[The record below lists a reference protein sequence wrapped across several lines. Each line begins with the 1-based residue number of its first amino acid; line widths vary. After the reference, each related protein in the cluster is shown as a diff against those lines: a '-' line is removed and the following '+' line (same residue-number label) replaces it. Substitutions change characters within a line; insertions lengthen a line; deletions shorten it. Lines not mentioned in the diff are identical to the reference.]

1 MRKLLRPAFL
11 ALALAATA
19 ATGTPAMAQFI
30 PDFGEGEFYD
40 GPFRLC
46 LSTNYA
52 IRRAIS
58 RQGYTNIYLNVE
70 NDRRIEARATKG
82 KWVYLLNVN
91 SCSGRVLSRQRLRP
105 A

>member
-1 MRKLLRPAFL
+1 MSKLLKSTL
-11 ALALAATA
+11 LAAALLAAPVTA
-19 ATGTPAMAQFI
+19 TPGVAQFL

-40 GPFRLC
+40 GPYRLC

-70 NDRRIEARATKG
+70 NDQRIEARATKG
-82 KWVYLLNVN
+82 DWVYLLNVN
-91 SCSGRVLSRQRLRP
+91 SCSGRVLSRQKLRP